1 MKTNF
6 YHYPTDWHK
15 EVNEDGEEC
24 KHPGY
29 TEYICRYCQLTYIGA
44 KGSPQSYDC
53 GDRQLH
59 GHINLDMSEK

>member
-6 YHYPTDWHK
+6 REYPTGGHN
-15 EVNEDGEEC
+15 EVNEDG
-24 KHPGY
+24 KSNWHPGY
-29 TEYICRYCQLTYIGA
+29 TEYICRYCQLPYIGA

-59 GHINLDMSEK
+59 GHINLDMTEK